1 MHTGRI
7 NSIIKFHCFLYRF
20 NALMVF
26 THIMKF
32 STLRNRK
39 CDMDCLRLNHRFFF
53 QFRQHFFFWCKC
65 VLFLHNFS
73 ALCDKL
79 IIDLLLLC
87 LLLQIGFYLRQICL
101 QRSSFSLCNRVNI
114 YLNTCDV
121 NTILMK
127 QIKKII
133 FSGGTDVFH
142 NHIQIRIFLFDTS
155 ATAPGYNHIHN
166 LCIQTVLI
174 YLWLH
179 IGIYHLFYVICT
191 LSVQTMK
198 QFLCLC
204 PKICNHIRIVLSKFC
219 LLCFQ
224 VCLFHFLCFFR

>member
-1 MHTGRI
+1 
-7 NSIIKFHCFLYRF
+7 
-20 NALMVF
+20 
-26 THIMKF
+26 
-32 STLRNRK
+32 
-39 CDMDCLRLNHRFFF
+39 MDGLRLNNRFIC
-53 QFRQHFFFWCKC
+53 QFRLLCRF
-65 VLFLHNFS
+65 LFPP
-73 ALCDKL
+73 LCYKL
-79 IIDLLLLC
+79 CIDLFLLC

-101 QRSSFSLCNRVNI
+101 QRSSFSFCNRVNI